1 MRLFPALL
9 GILTPI
15 VCCVAGDDAGSVQAQ
30 QPSRT
35 AQPAGKPVVR
45 EIQAQGYRVRLDLSP
60 QVLGIDIREETIYD
74 RPAKIDEDPI
84 SPTLRPLAED
94 GFVAAAVLAQK
105 AKQFDDGL
113 YAAVD
118 VAAQQGAG
126 SFAGKAKLLAAL
138 TRALAGL
145 KHGDAG
151 NVPGVVFGAARVGG
165 VPADVPPN
173 LAAAVE
179 TEVTAFLRDE
189 LRSKPI
195 GFYTWNADLGRI
207 FRQDRMLQ
215 TELKGLA
222 GIDALVQALHRDAAL
237 RKTYEQYLALVAR
250 LTNPLVAERPD
261 LRKALGE
268 IDARRA
274 IAVDKGI
281 WFFPPSRAHETEL
294 VKKLFG
300 DRPVPPGFDLQE
312 ELVRRIRTGQLNL
325 APTPESGW
333 YDHQTWALEPLVVPE
348 KTNEASRLRLSDTYR
363 KHLIELFKGLQA
375 LTRETHIKQLEI
387 AEVGGGMPPREP
399 IVIAV
404 RPELAAEPLCT
415 YYLRRAGAYLFV
427 RQAIV
432 SIFGE
437 AALARMKRLRA
448 DGPVG
453 RPLGAELADMESLF
467 RGAHAVTSRQ
477 LGRAPDPK
485 DGTPA
490 DEASFRQ
497 WSATMADDVD
507 LAGDSRMMV
516 PVFYDILRKKT
527 KVWVVLGWT
536 KKNVVVS
543 FAKEPVATVLDAAG
557 APVGPSRVT
566 VRFASEV
573 HALIQPVVAEVYVT
587 RILNREEFRRHCDT
601 YKTRSAILSNLK

>member
-1 MRLFPALL
+1 
-9 GILTPI
+9 
-15 VCCVAGDDAGSVQAQ
+15 
-30 QPSRT
+30 
-35 AQPAGKPVVR
+35 
-45 EIQAQGYRVRLDLSP
+45 
-60 QVLGIDIREETIYD
+60 
-74 RPAKIDEDPI
+74 
-84 SPTLRPLAED
+84 
-94 GFVAAAVLAQK
+94 
-105 AKQFDDGL
+105 
-113 YAAVD
+113 
-118 VAAQQGAG
+118 
-126 SFAGKAKLLAAL
+126 
-138 TRALAGL
+138 
-145 KHGDAG
+145 
-151 NVPGVVFGAARVGG
+151 VGG
-165 VPADVPPN
+165 VPADVPPS

-179 TEVTAFLRDE
+179 TEVSAFLRDE

-195 GFYTWNADLGRI
+195 GFYNWSTELERV

-215 TELKGLA
+215 SELKGRA
-222 GIDALVQALHRDAAL
+222 GIDALVRALRRDAAL

-268 IDARRA
+268 IDAGRA
-274 IAVDKGI
+274 ISIDRGV

-300 DRPVPPGFDLQE
+300 NRPVPPGFDLQE

-348 KTNEASRLRLSDTYR
+348 KTIEASRLRLSDSYR
-363 KHLIELFKGLQA
+363 KHLLDLFKGLQA

-387 AEVGGGMPPREP
+387 PEVGGGMPPREP
-399 IVIAV
+399 VVIMV

-415 YYLRRAGAYLFV
+415 HYLRRAAAYRFV

-432 SIFGE
+432 STFGE
-437 AALARMKRLRA
+437 AALTPMKRLRA
-448 DGPVG
+448 EGPIN

-467 RGAHAVTSRQ
+467 RGAYAVTSRQ

-490 DEASFRQ
+490 DEAHFRQ
-497 WSATMADDVD
+497 WSAGIADDVD

-516 PVFYDILRKKT
+516 PVFYDVLRRKT
-527 KVWVVLGWT
+527 KVWAVLGWV
-536 KKNVVVS
+536 KKTAVVR
-543 FAKEPVATVLDAAG
+543 FATEPVATVLDAAG
-557 APVGPSRVT
+557 VPVEPGRVT
-566 VRFASEV
+566 VRFASES
-573 HALIQPVVAEVYVT
+573 HALVQPVVAEVYVS